1 MPCPHD
7 PASISQLFLE
17 GENKLKLEADAAR
30 KSTHLLVMNEN
41 ENFSNYAPIRD
52 STCLI
57 EQTKTNTVESRMLVG
72 LRA

>member
-7 PASISQLFLE
+7 PASLSQLYLE

-52 STCLI
+52 
-57 EQTKTNTVESRMLVG
+57 
-72 LRA
+72 